1 MRMPTCTS
9 GVQVGQAGRR
19 CMAAIDEIGD
29 RLSEF
34 KSSGLIA
41 DYELLVVD
49 DSIRVR
55 VVAPRD
61 QDAASV
67 KSFIVE
73 SLAGLLSESQVNVE
87 EQQ

>member
-1 MRMPTCTS
+1 
-9 GVQVGQAGRR
+9 
-19 CMAAIDEIGD
+19 MAAIDEIGD
-29 RLSEF
+29 RLTEF

-61 QDAASV
+61 QDAPSV
-67 KSFIVE
+67 KLFIVE